1 MKSLFKKILILIF
14 VCLLPG
20 SKIFAEDKIR
30 IGLVVPLS
38 GEYSTIGDSIIKS
51 TRLALNKIND
61 EKFEIVP
68 GDTKANPIDA
78 LKASKALYDQGIKII
93 IGPVFNESTK
103 YLDELNDVTF
113 ISLTNKIYGNPPNV
127 ISAGVNAISQLQTID
142 KFRNLNEI
150 QRTIFLIPKSD
161 YRKEVEQAIKKTKL
175 KLKDKYFYDMDPT
188 LLTSQIEKVTRY
200 PERKQ
205 NLINEI
211 ERIENSSLINKEKK
225 LEELNKKDTLGGIN
239 FDSVIIAD
247 FGESLK
253 SVATSLLYTD
263 VSSKRISYITLNQWF
278 DNSLLK
284 ENSLQPIYF
293 PSINKEN
300 FELFKV
306 EYNNAYKKKANQL
319 SFLSYDLVGLVYF
332 LIYSNNFDQD
342 KKIFYEKNK
351 FKGKIGIFEIDK
363 NTITHQLNFY
373 SINDEKFIKIF

>member
-14 VCLLPG
+14 ICLLPA

-30 IGLVVPLS
+30 IGLVVPLT

-175 KLKDKYFYDMDPT
+175 KLKDKYFYDTDPT

-205 NLINEI
+205 NLLNEI

>member
-1 MKSLFKKILILIF
+1 MKSLIKKILILIF
-14 VCLLPG
+14 MCLLPA
-20 SKIFAEDKIR
+20 SKTFAEDKIR

-78 LKASKALYDQGIKII
+78 LKTAKALYDQGIKII

-103 YLDELNDVTF
+103 YLDELNNVTF

-175 KLKDKYFYDMDPT
+175 KLKDKYFYDTDPT

-205 NLINEI
+205 NLLNEI

-225 LEELNKKDTLGGIN
+225 LDELNKKDTLGGIN

-284 ENSLQPIYF
+284 EYSLQPIYF

-300 FELFKV
+300 FELFKF
-306 EYNNAYKKKANQL
+306 EYNNAYNKKANQL

>member
-14 VCLLPG
+14 MCLLPA

-68 GDTKANPIDA
+68 GDTKANPIDT

-103 YLDELNDVTF
+103 YLDELNNVTF

-205 NLINEI
+205 NLLNEI

-284 ENSLQPIYF
+284 EYSLQPIYF

-306 EYNNAYKKKANQL
+306 EYNNAYNKKANQL

>member
-14 VCLLPG
+14 VCLLPAG
-20 SKIFAEDKIR
+20 KIFAEDKIR
-30 IGLVVPLS
+30 IGLVVPLT

-205 NLINEI
+205 NLLNEI

>member
-1 MKSLFKKILILIF
+1 MKSLFKKLLILIF
-14 VCLLPG
+14 ICLLPA

-51 TRLALNKIND
+51 TRLALNKINN

-113 ISLTNKIYGNPPNV
+113 VSLTNKIYGNPPNV

-175 KLKDKYFYDMDPT
+175 KLKDKYFYDTDPT
-188 LLTSQIEKVTRY
+188 LLTSQIEKFTRY

-205 NLINEI
+205 NLLNEI

-284 ENSLQPIYF
+284 EYSLQPIYF

-373 SINDEKFIKIF
+373 SINNEKFIKIF

>member
-1 MKSLFKKILILIF
+1 MKTLFIKILFVIF
-14 VCLLPG
+14 ICLLPLN
-20 SKIFAEDKIR
+20 KLFAENKIK

-38 GEYSTIGDSIIKS
+38 GEYSDIGDSIVKS

-61 EKFEIVP
+61 DKFELVP

-93 IGPVFNESTK
+93 IGPVFNESAK
-103 YLDELNDVTF
+103 YLDELSDVTF
-113 ISLTNKIYGNPPNV
+113 ISFTNKIYGNHPNV
-127 ISAGVNAISQLQTID
+127 ISAGVNAISQFQTID
-142 KFRNLNEI
+142 KFRDLNEI
-150 QRTIFLIPKSD
+150 ERTIILIPKSD
-161 YRKEVEQAIKKTKL
+161 YRKEIEQAIKNTKL
-175 KLKDKYFYDMDPT
+175 KLKDKFFYDTDPT

-200 PERKQ
+200 TERKK
-205 NLINEI
+205 NLLNEI
-211 ERIENSSLINKEKK
+211 ERIENSSLLNKEKK

-247 FGESLK
+247 FDESLK

-284 ENSLQPIYF
+284 EYSLQPIYF

>member
-1 MKSLFKKILILIF
+1 MKSLFKKILVLIF
-14 VCLLPG
+14 ICLLPA

-30 IGLVVPLS
+30 IGLVVPLT

-68 GDTKANPIDA
+68 GDSKANPIDA

-205 NLINEI
+205 NLLNEI

-373 SINDEKFIKIF
+373 SINNEKFTKIF

>member
-14 VCLLPG
+14 ICLLPS
-20 SKIFAEDKIR
+20 SKTFAESKIR

-103 YLDELNDVTF
+103 YLDELNNVTF

-150 QRTIFLIPKSD
+150 ERTIILIPKSD
-161 YRKEVEQAIKKTKL
+161 YKKEVEQAIKKTKL
-175 KLKDKYFYDMDPT
+175 KLKDKFFYDMDPT

-205 NLINEI
+205 NLLNEI
-211 ERIENSSLINKEKK
+211 ERIENSSLISKEKK

-247 FGESLK
+247 FDESLK

-284 ENSLQPIYF
+284 ETSLQPIYF

>member
-14 VCLLPG
+14 MCLLPA

-150 QRTIFLIPKSD
+150 QRSIFLIPKSD

-175 KLKDKYFYDMDPT
+175 KLKDKYFYDTDPT
-188 LLTSQIEKVTRY
+188 LLTSQIEKFTRY

-205 NLINEI
+205 NLLYEI

-263 VSSKRISYITLNQWF
+263 VSSKWISYITLNQWF

-284 ENSLQPIYF
+284 EYSLQPIYF

>member
-14 VCLLPG
+14 ICLLPA

-30 IGLVVPLS
+30 VGLVVPLS

-205 NLINEI
+205 NLLNEI

>member
-1 MKSLFKKILILIF
+1 MKSLFKKILILISIF
-14 VCLLPG
+14 LLPS

-38 GEYSTIGDSIIKS
+38 GDYSSIGDSIIKS

-161 YRKEVEQAIKKTKL
+161 YSKEVEQAIKKTKL

-205 NLINEI
+205 NLLNEI

>member
-14 VCLLPG
+14 VSLLPVG
-20 SKIFAEDKIR
+20 KIFAEDKIR
-30 IGLVVPLS
+30 IGLVVPLT

-68 GDTKANPIDA
+68 RDTRANPIDA

-93 IGPVFNESTK
+93 IGPVFNESTM
-103 YLDELNDVTF
+103 YLDELDDVTF
-113 ISLTNKIYGNPPNV
+113 ISFTNKIHGNPPNV
-127 ISAGVNAISQLQTID
+127 ISAGVNAISQFQTID
-142 KFRNLNEI
+142 KFRNLNDIE
-150 QRTIFLIPKSD
+150 RTIILIPKSD
-161 YRKEVEQAIKKTKL
+161 YQKEVEQAIKKTKL
-175 KLKDKYFYDMDPT
+175 KLKDKYFYDLDPT

-205 NLINEI
+205 NLLNEI
-211 ERIENSSLINKEKK
+211 ERVENSSLINKEKK

-278 DNSLLK
+278 DNSLLE

-373 SINDEKFIKIF
+373 SINNEKFIKIF

>member
-68 GDTKANPIDA
+68 EDTKANPIDA
-78 LKASKALYDQGIKII
+78 LKVSKALYDQGIKII

-284 ENSLQPIYF
+284 EYSLQPIYF

>member
-14 VCLLPG
+14 ICLLPA
-20 SKIFAEDKIR
+20 SKIFAEDKITV
-30 IGLVVPLS
+30 GLVVPLS

-103 YLDELNDVTF
+103 YLDELNNVTF

-188 LLTSQIEKVTRY
+188 LLTSQIEKFTRY

-205 NLINEI
+205 NLLNEI

-263 VSSKRISYITLNQWF
+263 ISSKRISYITLNQWF

>member
-205 NLINEI
+205 NLLNEI